1 MQKIV
6 FMVTIIILCAGCA
19 TKGLRNKG
27 GRTLEAYGLVEAYPD
42 ADAYITPSTAKRSN
56 NPYVME
62 AAIGTQD
69 LSAQERSLL
78 HMKAGQR
85 SQTASYYSAK
95 EWPFQN
101 FFSHVFDYIGLPV
114 IGGTAAAGLVYGIDQ
129 LVLGGGDSGG
139 DDNSVTITGDNNT
152 TDNNS
157 GEGSSS
163 DSHDTE
169 GYVP

>member
-6 FMVTIIILCAGCA
+6 FVITIIILCAGCA
-19 TKGLRNKG
+19 TNGLRNKG
-27 GRTLEAYGLVEAYPD
+27 GRTLEAYGLVEAYPGS
-42 ADAYITPSTAKRSN
+42 DAYIAPETARSSN
-56 NPYVME
+56 NPQIAN
-62 AAIGTQD
+62 AAIGAQD
-69 LSAQERSLL
+69 LSLQERSQL
-78 HMKAGQR
+78 HMSQSQR

-95 EWPFQN
+95 EWPFQT
-101 FFSHVFDYIGLPV
+101 FFARIYDYIGLPV
-114 IGGTAAAGLVYGIDQ
+114 IGGTAAAGIIYGVDQ

-163 DSHDTE
+163 DSHDTT
-169 GYVP
+169 GTAP